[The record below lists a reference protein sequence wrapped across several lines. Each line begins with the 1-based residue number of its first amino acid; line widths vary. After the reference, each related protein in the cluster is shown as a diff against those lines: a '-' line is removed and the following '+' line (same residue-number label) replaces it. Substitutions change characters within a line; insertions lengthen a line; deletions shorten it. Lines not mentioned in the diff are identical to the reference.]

1 LRLFCA
7 IQTCAFLVHHDQG
20 AIANA
25 VAVPPVP
32 RLAVQQGAFPT
43 EIAADVQIGFGQ
55 NLGAVKQVALRV
67 AGRLLRVPGAIEG
80 IRAVGGDGDAR
91 VFAGQVA
98 AQGFLQKAE
107 TAAFDAK
114 ISAVVERLA
123 GSHADGAAQRG
134 EGSGCRPE
142 APVDFDPLQAIRQ
155 QGVEVGDPRQRI
167 GNRQAIQRH
176 ESLPAGSPQVKD
188 SETVRAALGDGDTRL
203 AAQDFVDGAFVG
215 DGQAGFVVDIGMP
228 AGRGEIRDFSG
239 RRLDDYRGQ
248 GSGFERIGRD

>member
-25 VAVPPVP
+25 VVVPPVP
-32 RLAVQQGAFPT
+32 RLAIQ
-43 EIAADVQIGFGQ
+43 
-55 NLGAVKQVALRV
+55 
-67 AGRLLRVPGAIEG
+67 
-80 IRAVGGDGDAR
+80 
-91 VFAGQVA
+91 
-98 AQGFLQKAE
+98 
-107 TAAFDAK
+107 
-114 ISAVVERLA
+114 
-123 GSHADGAAQRG
+123 HGAAQRG